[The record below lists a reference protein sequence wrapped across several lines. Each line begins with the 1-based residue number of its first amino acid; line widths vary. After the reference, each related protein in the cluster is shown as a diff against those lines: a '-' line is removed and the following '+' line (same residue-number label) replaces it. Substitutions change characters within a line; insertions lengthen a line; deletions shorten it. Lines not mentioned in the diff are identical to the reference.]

1 MSIHGTASA
10 FTGVLLTMIPFE
22 FVGCPDIAPLPSD
35 AAVRRI
41 SVISSDALLAHGKLI
56 HIQHRGEL
64 YSLRETRLGKLILT
78 K

>member
-1 MSIHGTASA
+1 
-10 FTGVLLTMIPFE
+10 MIPFD
-22 FVGCPDIAPLPSD
+22 FVGRPDIAPFATD
-35 AAVRRI
+35 ADGRRT
-41 SVISSDALLAHGKLI
+41 SVISSDALLANGKLI